1 LSPNNRVAAIWLFQ
15 DKLGNIEMLRPYLKN
30 DSGRLSVLGVYGVWI
45 VLYGAGKLVYVY
57 CARPFLRL
65 KDRFSR

>member
-1 LSPNNRVAAIWLFQ
+1 
-15 DKLGNIEMLRPYLKN
+15 MLRPYLKN

-57 CARPFLRL
+57 CERPFLRL

>member
-1 LSPNNRVAAIWLFQ
+1 
-15 DKLGNIEMLRPYLKN
+15 MLRPYLKN
-30 DSGRLSVLGVYGVWI
+30 DSGRLSVLGICGVWI

-57 CARPFLRL
+57 YERPFLRL